1 MTVMVLMTMMIRMYD
16 GDYVVDDDCAGG
28 DDA

>member
-1 MTVMVLMTMMIRMYD
+1 MTVMVLMTMMIRMGD
-16 GDYVVDDDCAGG
+16 GDDVVDDDGAGG